1 MSLDG
6 YIAGP
11 GGEADWILMDPE
23 IDFGSIVSEF
33 DTALMGRS
41 TFETMIKGGA
51 DGQLFGLDTYV
62 LSRTLDP
69 EAYSGVTILGDGAE
83 ESVAALRSGTGKDI
97 WLFGGGV
104 LFSSLMEAGLVDMVE
119 VGVIPVLLGEGIPL
133 YPTPASRAQLSLIDH
148 RVYEATGTLVLTY
161 RVERGVESP

>member
-33 DTALMGRS
+33 DTVLLGRI
-41 TFETMIKGGA
+41 TFEAMIEGGS
-51 DGQLFGLDTYV
+51 GGPLFGLDTYV
-62 LSRTLDP
+62 LSRTLDA

-83 ESVAALRSGTGKDI
+83 ETVAGLRSGTGKDI
-97 WLFGGGV
+97 WLFGGGL
-104 LFSSLMEAGLVDMVE
+104 LFRSLMEAGLVDEVE
-119 VGVIPVLLGEGIPL
+119 VGVIPMLLGEGIPL
-133 YPTPASRAQLSLIDH
+133 YPTPASRAQLSLMDH
-148 RVYEATGTLVLTY
+148 RLYEATGTLVLKY
-161 RVERGVESP
+161 QVERPDA